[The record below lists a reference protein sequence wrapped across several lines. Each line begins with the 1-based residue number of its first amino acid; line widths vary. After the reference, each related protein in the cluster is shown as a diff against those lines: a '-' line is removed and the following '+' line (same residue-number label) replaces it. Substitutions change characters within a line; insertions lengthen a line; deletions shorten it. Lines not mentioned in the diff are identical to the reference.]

1 MAVQVVTQDNMT
13 SVMSDNEIVVLDFW
27 APWCAPCRLFT
38 PVFEQAS
45 MRNPDVFFGTVN
57 TEEQK
62 PLVTAAGIVSIPT
75 LMIFRN
81 SILVFRE
88 AGLLQGTQLDELL
101 HQVRNL
107 DMSQMKSGG
116 GVPPVS
122 N

>member
-13 SVMSDNEIVVLDFW
+13 SVMSDNEIVVLEFW

-45 MRNPDVFFGTVN
+45 TRNPDVFFGTVN

-75 LMIFRN
+75 LMIFRS

-88 AGLLQGTQLDELL
+88 AGLLQDTQLDELL

>member
-1 MAVQVVTQDNMT
+1 
-13 SVMSDNEIVVLDFW
+13 MSENDIVVLEFW
-27 APWCAPCRLFT
+27 APWCSPCRLFT

-45 MRNPDVFFGTVN
+45 LRNQDVYFGTVN

-62 PLVTAAGIVSIPT
+62 PLVNAAGIVSIPT
-75 LMIFRN
+75 LMIFRQ

-107 DMSQMKSGG
+107 DMAQVAAGHG
-116 GVPPVS
+116 AVQ
-122 N
+122 